1 MDKEILR
8 TKKPGRIR
16 RWRMFRMIIK
26 NTYADK
32 IWSQFLI
39 GYFIS
44 AFLVQLVEPGING
57 YGNGLWYLFTAATT
71 VGFGDMAAVTLIG
84 RLLTAYIAVSGILV
98 VAVVPAV
105 IINYYQEVIQLK
117 QKETVTAFLEQLEH
131 LPDLS
136 KEELQELS
144 DKVKHLKY

>member
-1 MDKEILR
+1 MNKEVQEG
-8 TKKPGRIR
+8 KKSGRIR

-32 IWSQFLI
+32 VWSQFLI
-39 GYFIS
+39 GYFVS
-44 AFLVQLVEPGING
+44 AFLVQLVEPEING
-57 YGNGLWYLFTAATT
+57 YGNGLWYLFAAATT

-84 RLLTAYIAVSGILV
+84 RLLTVYIAVSGMLV

-105 IINYYQEVIQLK
+105 IINFYQEAIQLR

-131 LPDLS
+131 LPELS

-144 DKVKHLKY
+144 DQVKQLKY